1 MDAASVREFQGSA
14 FMRIVILGLLIASV
28 SACGSGGPTSA
39 SGTVLEV
46 RVMDDI
52 GAPVNR
58 MPITVTMS
66 ETSRIDGRTG
76 SDGIADI
83 RVGEAGT
90 YEVRVIPRDGYLAGI
105 EPLSKTVTVEA
116 NDAIVLTFT
125 VHRQGVTTADP
136 PPEPTGW

>member
-1 MDAASVREFQGSA
+1 
-14 FMRIVILGLLIASV
+14 
-28 SACGSGGPTSA
+28 
-39 SGTVLEV
+39 
-46 RVMDDI
+46 MDDI

-90 YEVRVIPRDGYLAGI
+90 YEVRVIPRDGYLAGV